1 MHSVPVTDIR
11 YSAIQLPLIDKKITN
26 DRDLANVLE
35 DAIINGY
42 PILIIAEDN
51 EQDVASTLVVNNL
64 RGALQATAVKSP
76 DFGNH
81 ILDAKFLKR
90 VKKGALLLDMY
101 NISNSCFEP
110 ALIVFFQMI
119 EFCANT

>member
-1 MHSVPVTDIR
+1 MRAEPKKLKI
-11 YSAIQLPLIDKKITN
+11 AENAKEEIGIIEKMLPLIDKKITN

-64 RGALQATAVKSP
+64 RGSLQATAVKSP
-76 DFGNH
+76 DFG
-81 ILDAKFLKR
+81 
-90 VKKGALLLDMY
+90 
-101 NISNSCFEP
+101 E
-110 ALIVFFQMI
+110 
-119 EFCANT
+119 

>member
-1 MHSVPVTDIR
+1 MTVSLFTLLVIDEKMTFE
-11 YSAIQLPLIDKKITN
+11 YENCKLPLIDKKITN

-64 RGALQATAVKSP
+64 RGSLQATAVKSP
-76 DFGNH
+76 DFG
-81 ILDAKFLKR
+81 
-90 VKKGALLLDMY
+90 
-101 NISNSCFEP
+101 E
-110 ALIVFFQMI
+110 
-119 EFCANT
+119 

>member
-1 MHSVPVTDIR
+1 MRAEPKKLKIAENAEEEIGIIEKMILPVEKM
-11 YSAIQLPLIDKKITN
+11 YSAMQLPLIDKKITN

-64 RGALQATAVKSP
+64 RGSLQATAVKSP
-76 DFGNH
+76 DFG
-81 ILDAKFLKR
+81 
-90 VKKGALLLDMY
+90 
-101 NISNSCFEP
+101 E
-110 ALIVFFQMI
+110 
-119 EFCANT
+119 